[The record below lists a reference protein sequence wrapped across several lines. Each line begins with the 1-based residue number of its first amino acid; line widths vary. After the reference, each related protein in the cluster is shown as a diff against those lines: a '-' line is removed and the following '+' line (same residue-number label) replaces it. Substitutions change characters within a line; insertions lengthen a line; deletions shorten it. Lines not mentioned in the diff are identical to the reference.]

1 MNKIY
6 YLINLYIFFLIFQIL
21 FFNIYKYIKF
31 FQIDIEILKKNI
43 IEGNKEGFI
52 IIKNKFIFI
61 KKGQYILNGNN
72 NDINIII
79 NSSNIILFFNNSK
92 YNSNFLPT
100 ILIENDIINTIFYFN
115 NSIISSSYNYP
126 IIKLKKNS
134 DIIIYAFSIKFKGGI
149 IFSGENENNIFIN
162 GLFELKNRYI
172 RKKGKLKINYNYSLY
187 CENYFI
193 IAKELLIQIH
203 PIINNIDFNETIN
216 QKLNTNFSN
225 LLFNKIFVLKF
236 LKSVNDLI
244 NLKEKVIVSI
254 TSWKK
259 RINNAHKSIE
269 ILINNTYKPDKII
282 LNLAVEEFPKKN
294 LELPK
299 SILRLLVFNNFEIFW
314 VYKNNNVFKKLIPTI
329 NRFKSDLI
337 ITIDDDVI
345 YPFDLIENV
354 IKNFIKFGSNKPMSF
369 GNKYSDWII
378 NNTRI
383 NSHFGPCTIVKY
395 EFFQEKLNEMYKE
408 TTEELINQNIK
419 CFDDL
424 LYTYAALLN
433 GFQYLRIKNY
443 SIKNY
448 QMNSNFQNFDFSEKF
463 SINIKN
469 QMSDYHNL
477 LRNYIFDKYN
487 VTIDTLIKR
496 SNIKIFFN
504 IKKLKLN
511 TLYKLI

>member
-1 MNKIY
+1 MKNE
-6 YLINLYIFFLIFQIL
+6 YIH
-21 FFNIYKYIKF
+21 
-31 FQIDIEILKKNI
+31 
-43 IEGNKEGFI
+43 
-52 IIKNKFIFI
+52 
-61 KKGQYILNGNN
+61 
-72 NDINIII
+72 
-79 NSSNIILFFNNSK
+79 
-92 YNSNFLPT
+92 
-100 ILIENDIINTIFYFN
+100 
-115 NSIISSSYNYP
+115 
-126 IIKLKKNS
+126 
-134 DIIIYAFSIKFKGGI
+134 
-149 IFSGENENNIFIN
+149 
-162 GLFELKNRYI
+162 
-172 RKKGKLKINYNYSLY
+172 KKGKLKINYNYSLY
-187 CENYFI
+187 CENYLI

-203 PIINNIDFNETIN
+203 PIINNIDYNETIN
-216 QKLNTNFSN
+216 QKLNNNLSN
-225 LLFNKIFVLKF
+225 LLFNNIFVLKF

-244 NLKEKVIVSI
+244 NLKEKVIVSL

-299 SILRLLVFNNFEIFW
+299 SILRLLNFNNFEIFW

-329 NRFKSDLI
+329 NRFKTDLI

-369 GNKYSDWII
+369 GNKFSDWII

-448 QMNSNFQNFDFSEKF
+448 QINSNFQNFDFSEKY

-469 QMSDYHNL
+469 QMDDYHNL

-504 IKKLKLN
+504 IKNLKLN
-511 TLYKLI
+511 ILYNLI

>member
-1 MNKIY
+1 MNKFY
-6 YLINLYIFFLIFQIL
+6 YLICFYFFTFQNFIFYIFKF
-21 FFNIYKYIKF
+21 IKL
-31 FQIDIEILKKNI
+31 FQIDIEILKNNI
-43 IEGNKEGFI
+43 IEGNQDGFVRI
-52 IIKNKFIFI
+52 ENKLIFI
-61 KKGQYILNGNN
+61 KKGLYILNGNN
-72 NDINIII
+72 NDINIIVK
-79 NSSNIILFFNNSK
+79 SNDITLFFNNSK

-216 QKLNTNFSN
+216 QKLNINFSN

-448 QMNSNFQNFDFSEKF
+448 QMSSNFQNFDFSEKF

-487 VTIDTLIKR
+487 ITIDTLIKR

>member
-1 MNKIY
+1 
-6 YLINLYIFFLIFQIL
+6 
-21 FFNIYKYIKF
+21 
-31 FQIDIEILKKNI
+31 
-43 IEGNKEGFI
+43 
-52 IIKNKFIFI
+52 
-61 KKGQYILNGNN
+61 
-72 NDINIII
+72 
-79 NSSNIILFFNNSK
+79 
-92 YNSNFLPT
+92 
-100 ILIENDIINTIFYFN
+100 
-115 NSIISSSYNYP
+115 
-126 IIKLKKNS
+126 
-134 DIIIYAFSIKFKGGI
+134 
-149 IFSGENENNIFIN
+149 
-162 GLFELKNRYI
+162 
-172 RKKGKLKINYNYSLY
+172 
-187 CENYFI
+187 
-193 IAKELLIQIH
+193 
-203 PIINNIDFNETIN
+203 
-216 QKLNTNFSN
+216 
-225 LLFNKIFVLKF
+225 
-236 LKSVNDLI
+236 
-244 NLKEKVIVSI
+244 
-254 TSWKK
+254 
-259 RINNAHKSIE
+259 
-269 ILINNTYKPDKII
+269 
-282 LNLAVEEFPKKN
+282 
-294 LELPK
+294 
-299 SILRLLVFNNFEIFW
+299 
-314 VYKNNNVFKKLIPTI
+314 
-329 NRFKSDLI
+329 
-337 ITIDDDVI
+337 
-345 YPFDLIENV
+345 
-354 IKNFIKFGSNKPMSF
+354 MSF

>member
-1 MNKIY
+1 MFL
-6 YLINLYIFFLIFQIL
+6 YLFFNFSNFFFYTLKFIKIFQIDTL
-21 FFNIYKYIKF
+21 KY
-31 FQIDIEILKKNI
+31 NT
-43 IEGNKEGFI
+43 IEGEKDGFI
-52 IIKNKFIFI
+52 RIENKFIFI
-61 KKGQYILNGNN
+61 KKGEYILNGNN

-79 NSSNIILFFNNSK
+79 KSSNIILFFNNSK

-100 ILIENDIINTIFYFN
+100 ILIENNIINTIIYFN

-162 GLFELKNRYI
+162 GLFKLKKKYI

-187 CENYFI
+187 CENHLI

-216 QKLNTNFSN
+216 QKLNTKFSN

-294 LELPK
+294 LELPQ
-299 SILRLLVFNNFEIFW
+299 SIFKLLKFNNFEIFW

-337 ITIDDDVI
+337 ITTDDDII

-408 TTEELINQNIK
+408 TTEELVNKNIK

-433 GFQYLRIKNY
+433 GIQYLRIKNY
-443 SIKNY
+443 SVKNY
-448 QMNSNFQNFDFSEKF
+448 QINSNFQNFDFSEKY
-463 SINIKN
+463 SIKIKN
-469 QMSDYHNL
+469 QMDEYHNL

-487 VTIDTLIKR
+487 VTTDTLIKR

-511 TLYKLI
+511 ILYKLI

>member
-1 MNKIY
+1 MNKFY
-6 YLINLYIFFLIFQIL
+6 YLICFYIYFFTFQIFFFYIL
-21 FFNIYKYIKF
+21 KFIKI
-31 FQIDIEILKKNI
+31 FQIDILKYNI
-43 IEGNKEGFI
+43 IDGDKDGFI
-52 IIKNKFIFI
+52 RIENKFIFI

-282 LNLAVEEFPKKN
+282 LNLAVEEFPKK
-294 LELPK
+294 
-299 SILRLLVFNNFEIFW
+299 I
-314 VYKNNNVFKKLIPTI
+314 
-329 NRFKSDLI
+329 
-337 ITIDDDVI
+337 
-345 YPFDLIENV
+345 
-354 IKNFIKFGSNKPMSF
+354 
-369 GNKYSDWII
+369 
-378 NNTRI
+378 
-383 NSHFGPCTIVKY
+383 
-395 EFFQEKLNEMYKE
+395 
-408 TTEELINQNIK
+408 
-419 CFDDL
+419 
-424 LYTYAALLN
+424 
-433 GFQYLRIKNY
+433 
-443 SIKNY
+443 
-448 QMNSNFQNFDFSEKF
+448 
-463 SINIKN
+463 
-469 QMSDYHNL
+469 
-477 LRNYIFDKYN
+477 
-487 VTIDTLIKR
+487 
-496 SNIKIFFN
+496 
-504 IKKLKLN
+504 
-511 TLYKLI
+511 

>member
-1 MNKIY
+1 MNKFY
-6 YLINLYIFFLIFQIL
+6 YLINFYIYFFTFQIFFFYIFKF
-21 FFNIYKYIKF
+21 IKL
-31 FQIDIEILKKNI
+31 DIEIFENNI
-43 IEGNKEGFI
+43 IEGNKDGFI
-52 IIKNKFIFI
+52 KIENKIIFI
-61 KKGQYILNGNN
+61 KKGEYILNGNN

-79 NSSNIILFFNNSK
+79 KSNNIILFFNNSK

-100 ILIENDIINTIFYFN
+100 ILIENNIKNTIIFFN

-126 IIKLKKNS
+126 IIKLNKNS
-134 DIIIYAFSIKFKGGI
+134 DLIIYAFSIKFKGGI
-149 IFSGENENNIFIN
+149 FFSGENENNIYIN
-162 GLFELKNRYI
+162 GLFGLKNTYI
-172 RKKGKLKINYNYSLY
+172 HRKGKLKINNNYSLY

-193 IAKELLIQIH
+193 KAKKLLIQIH
-203 PIINNIDFNETIN
+203 PIINNIDINETII

-225 LLFNKIFVLKF
+225 LLFNKIYGLKF

-244 NLKEKVIVSI
+244 NLKEKVIVSM

-259 RINNAHKSIE
+259 RIINTHKPLE

-282 LNLAVEEFPKKN
+282 LNLAIEEFPKKN
-294 LELPK
+294 SELPK
-299 SILRLLVFNNFEIFW
+299 SILKLLKFNNFEIFW

-329 NRFKSDLI
+329 NRFKNDLI
-337 ITIDDDVI
+337 ITTDDDII
-345 YPFDLIENV
+345 YPYDLIENV

-369 GNKYSDWII
+369 GSKYSDWII
-378 NNTRI
+378 NNSRI
-383 NSHFGPCTIVKY
+383 NTHYGACTIVKY

-443 SIKNY
+443 SVKNY
-448 QMNSNFQNFDFSEKF
+448 QTNSNFQNFPFSEKY
-463 SINIKN
+463 SIKIKN
-469 QMSDYHNL
+469 QMNDYHNL

-487 VTIDTLIKR
+487 VTAAQLIK
-496 SNIKIFFN
+496 KI
-504 IKKLKLN
+504 I
-511 TLYKLI
+511 

>member
-1 MNKIY
+1 MNKFY
-6 YLINLYIFFLIFQIL
+6 YLICFFIYFFTFQIFFFYFLKF
-21 FFNIYKYIKF
+21 IKI
-31 FQIDIEILKKNI
+31 FQIDILKYNI
-43 IEGNKEGFI
+43 IDGDKDGFI
-52 IIKNKFIFI
+52 RIENKFIFI

-216 QKLNTNFSN
+216 QKLNINFSN

-448 QMNSNFQNFDFSEKF
+448 QMSSNFQNFDFSEKF

>member
-1 MNKIY
+1 MKN
-6 YLINLYIFFLIFQIL
+6 
-21 FFNIYKYIKF
+21 
-31 FQIDIEILKKNI
+31 NI
-43 IEGNKEGFI
+43 IEGNKDGFLRI
-52 IIKNKFIFI
+52 ENKFIFI

-79 NSSNIILFFNNSK
+79 KTNNIILFFNNSK

-100 ILIENDIINTIFYFN
+100 ILIEKNIKNTIIYFN

-134 DIIIYAFSIKFKGGI
+134 DIIIHAFSIKFKGGI
-149 IFSGENENNIFIN
+149 LFSGENDNNIHIN
-162 GLFELKNRYI
+162 GLFLFENNYI
-172 RKKGKLKINYNYSLY
+172 HKKGKLKINYIYSLY
-187 CENYFI
+187 CENNSI

-203 PIINNIDFNETIN
+203 PIINNIDINETII
-216 QKLNTNFSN
+216 QKFNENFSN
-225 LLFNKIFVLKF
+225 LLFNEIFILKF
-236 LKSVNDLI
+236 LRSVNSLI
-244 NLKEKVIVSI
+244 NLNEKIIVTM

-259 RINNAHKSIE
+259 RINNAHKPIE
-269 ILINNTYKPDKII
+269 ILINNSYKPDKII
-282 LNLAVEEFPKKN
+282 LNLAEEEFPKKN

-299 SILRLLVFNNFEIFW
+299 SILRLLKFNNFEIFW

-329 NRFKSDLI
+329 NRFKNDLI

-378 NNTRI
+378 NNKRI
-383 NSHFGPCTIVKY
+383 NSHFGPCSIVKY

-408 TTEELINQNIK
+408 TTEELVNRNIK

-424 LYTYAALLN
+424 LYTYSALIN

-448 QMNSNFQNFDFSEKF
+448 QLNSNFQDYAFSEKF
-463 SINIKN
+463 SKNIVN
-469 QMSDYHNL
+469 QMEDYHIL
-477 LRNYIFDKYN
+477 LRNYIIEKYN
-487 VTIDTLIKR
+487 VTIDNLLK
-496 SNIKIFFN
+496 NKKIFKKIFN
-504 IKKLKLN
+504 MKKLF
-511 TLYKLI
+511 

>member
-1 MNKIY
+1 MKK
-6 YLINLYIFFLIFQIL
+6 
-21 FFNIYKYIKF
+21 KYIH
-31 FQIDIEILKKNI
+31 
-43 IEGNKEGFI
+43 
-52 IIKNKFIFI
+52 
-61 KKGQYILNGNN
+61 
-72 NDINIII
+72 
-79 NSSNIILFFNNSK
+79 
-92 YNSNFLPT
+92 
-100 ILIENDIINTIFYFN
+100 
-115 NSIISSSYNYP
+115 
-126 IIKLKKNS
+126 
-134 DIIIYAFSIKFKGGI
+134 
-149 IFSGENENNIFIN
+149 
-162 GLFELKNRYI
+162 
-172 RKKGKLKINYNYSLY
+172 KKGKLKINYDYSLY
-187 CENYFI
+187 CENYLI
-193 IAKELLIQIH
+193 IAKELIIQIH
-203 PIINNIDFNETIN
+203 PIINNIDINETIN

-299 SILRLLVFNNFEIFW
+299 SILKLLKFNNFEIFW

-329 NRFKSDLI
+329 NRFKNDLI
-337 ITIDDDVI
+337 ITTDDDII

-378 NNTRI
+378 NKTRI

-408 TTEELINQNIK
+408 TTEELINKNIK
-419 CFDDL
+419 CFDDI
-424 LYTYAALLN
+424 LYTYAALIN

-443 SIKNY
+443 SIKYY
-448 QMNSNFQNFDFSEKF
+448 QINSKFQNYAFSEHF
-463 SINIKN
+463 SPNIMN
-469 QMSDYHNL
+469 QMDDYHNL

-487 VTIDTLIKR
+487 VTIDTLLKR
-496 SNIKIFFN
+496 SNVKIFFN
-504 IKKLKLN
+504 VKKSKFN
-511 TLYKLI
+511 FLYKLI